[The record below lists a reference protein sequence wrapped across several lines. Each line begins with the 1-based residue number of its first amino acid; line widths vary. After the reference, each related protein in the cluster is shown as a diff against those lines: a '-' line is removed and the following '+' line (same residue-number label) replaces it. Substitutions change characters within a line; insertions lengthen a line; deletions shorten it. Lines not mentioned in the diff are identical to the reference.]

1 MRQPPLRNALC
12 YSLIKLNKNMNR
24 TKLSKTNKLIYI
36 LAYLQIIYALLSI
49 EEDRRPINI

>member
-1 MRQPPLRNALC
+1 MRQPPLRNASC